1 MTHEGGTVA
10 GESPDKSE
18 QRKSSG
24 ETAPGERDPRL
35 TVFRQASP
43 GAKAPAVDQPTAVFK
58 LPPSERSGGPGADQD
73 AGPDSRSGAEPG
85 TESGSVEND
94 TRLRAAVAAWVAS
107 ADGDADADASDAVQ
121 QDGDGRVDASAGAGD
136 ADAGEG
142 SESQAEAVDG
152 DAPVVVD
159 ASGDDGGT
167 EDASDAVRRDASTD
181 ADDADEDLP
190 VAVDASGD
198 DGADA
203 SDAVQQDG
211 DGREDASA
219 GAGDADAGEG
229 SESQAEAVD
238 APVVVDASGDDG
250 GTEDASDAV
259 RRDAPVVADDA
270 DEDVPVVEDAS
281 GDDGGAEDPS
291 DAVRRDA
298 SAGEQ
303 AESQAEAAD
312 GDAPVAEEAPV
323 TPTGETSAATEDA
336 ADDATAGAK
345 DDAAPSAKDK
355 AADAEE
361 APGNGTPDDAT
372 AGAKDDAAPSA
383 KDKAADAEEA
393 PGDEAPDDAT
403 AAPSADASTDPAPS
417 ADAPQSKA
425 AGSAASAAAKG
436 EDAKP
441 GASPDTET
449 KAAPAASGSAE
460 AKPSKPAVDQPTA
473 IFKAPRRPAVD
484 QPTTALKVPPAPR
497 PESPAE
503 RTSTF
508 VPLRAE
514 TASAPAPAPA
524 KPEASAPPAS
534 LTEAERTKQQ
544 PMPPLPPLD
553 LLAELTNTPPPPQT
567 PVRTV
572 VRRIK
577 IWTPLVVLLLII
589 FAIVQAFRPLPAPEL
604 ALSTE
609 PAFTFKGGPLALPWP
624 DEGQGAVEVEGVGSI
639 GTYGAQKPAPIA
651 SVAKTMTAYVILKNH
666 PIKGKEVGPKI
677 TVDQQA
683 EDESKLGD
691 ESTAQISKGQQFT
704 ERQMLQ
710 LLMIPSGN
718 NAARLLA
725 RWDAKSEAEF
735 VKKMNDAAKELGMTN
750 STYTDPS
757 GLKATTVSSPQDQL
771 KLAKAVMQYDVF
783 REIVNTTITTIP
795 GIDGQIRNNNDRALL
810 KEGVGGIKT
819 GSSTPAGGNLLWSA
833 NALVDGEVR
842 RIVGITMGV
851 QKAAIL
857 NDKLELAITHSIE
870 VIEAAQEGVTSAAVI
885 KKGDV
890 VGYVDD
896 GLGGRTPVV
905 ATKELKAVGWAGLK
919 VEIELADGGKAVP
932 HSAKAGTVVGQVSV
946 GSGTGR
952 VSAPVALQLDLAE
965 PGLGAK
971 LTRIG

>member
-1 MTHEGGTVA
+1 MA

-43 GAKAPAVDQPTAVFK
+43 GAKASAVDQPTAVFK

-121 QDGDGRVDASAGAGD
+121 QDGDGREDASAGVGG

-142 SESQAEAVDG
+142 SESQGEAVDG

-167 EDASDAVRRDASTD
+167 EDASDAVRRDAST
-181 ADDADEDLP
+181 
-190 VAVDASGD
+190 
-198 DGADA
+198 
-203 SDAVQQDG
+203 
-211 DGREDASA
+211 
-219 GAGDADAGEG
+219 
-229 SESQAEAVD
+229 
-238 APVVVDASGDDG
+238 
-250 GTEDASDAV
+250 
-259 RRDAPVVADDA
+259 
-270 DEDVPVVEDAS
+270 
-281 GDDGGAEDPS
+281 
-291 DAVRRDA
+291 
-298 SAGEQ
+298 GEQ

-336 ADDATAGAK
+336 
-345 DDAAPSAKDK
+345 
-355 AADAEE
+355 
-361 APGNGTPDDAT
+361 PDDAT
-372 AGAKDDAAPSA
+372 AGAKDDAALSA
-383 KDKAADAEEA
+383 QDKAADAEEA
-393 PGDEAPDDAT
+393 PGDEAPDGAT
-403 AAPSADASTDPAPS
+403 AGAKDDAALSAQDKAADAEEAPGDGTPAPSADASTDPAPS
-417 ADAPQSKA
+417 ADVQQRKA
-425 AGSAASAAAKG
+425 AGSAESAAAKG

-441 GASPDTET
+441 GASPDAEA
-449 KAAPAASGSAE
+449 KAAPAASAASGSAE

-484 QPTTALKVPPAPR
+484 QPTTALKVPPEPR

-508 VPLRAE
+508 VPLRVEA
-514 TASAPAPAPA
+514 ASAPASAPA
-524 KPEASAPPAS
+524 KPEASVPPAS

-544 PMPPLPPLD
+544 PLPPLPPLD

-842 RIVGITMGV
+842 RIVGVTMGV

-857 NDKLELAITHSIE
+857 NDKLELAITHSIK

-952 VSAPVALQLDLAE
+952 VSAPVALQQDLAE